1 MCIRDSFTA
10 NGSPTIVENGTE
22 YVAGSGEGGLVWWK
36 NRTLTNGNGNHRLSD
51 TERGVDKSLISNG
64 TYADIAGPN
73 ESVTSFNTNG
83 FVFENGQGGA
93 YDYVTWTFR
102 KAPGFFDVV
111 TYTGTGSAQ
120 NISHNLGSVP
130 GCIIIKNRS
139 NTADWTV
146 YHRGVDASSPED
158 YNLALNK
165 TDARDD
171 NVAYFNDTAPT
182 STVFTVN
189 SDSTTNT
196 NGDTYVAYLFTP
208 YPNTCLL
215 YTSPSPRDGL
225 LSRMPSSA

>member
-1 MCIRDSFTA
+1 MPILRGQMSR
-10 NGSPTIVENGTE
+10 SPLLIPM
-22 YVAGSGEGGLVWWK
+22 GLCLRMV
-36 NRTLTNGNGNHRLSD
+36 RAALTTMSLGHSARHR
-51 TERGVDKSLISNG
+51 
-64 TYADIAGPN
+64 
-73 ESVTSFNTNG
+73 
-83 FVFENGQGGA
+83 
-93 YDYVTWTFR
+93 
-102 KAPGFFDVV
+102 GFFDVV

-189 SDSTTNT
+189 SDSITLSLIHISEPTR
-196 NGDTYVAYLFTP
+196 P
-208 YPNTCLL
+208 Y
-215 YTSPSPRDGL
+215 
-225 LSRMPSSA
+225 